1 MKKLSKFLV
10 FVIFALFLTACSS
23 SNLSEQEQGYRDYQK
38 MMVWK
43 EQHKKLFFLYG
54 VGLEN
59 RPIEKNKELLSMWKP
74 MAKESADKLNIKNDL
89 AQKYIDASLNAI
101 YSLVDMLSFQLEGN
115 KKEAH
120 KLFEIS
126 EKYAAEADNIEKE
139 LHNKFAK

>member
-1 MKKLSKFLV
+1 MKKLSKFFAFAV
-10 FVIFALFLTACSS
+10 FALFLTACSS
-23 SNLSEQEQGYRDYQK
+23 PKLSEQEQGYRDYQK
-38 MMVWK
+38 VMVWK

-54 VGLEN
+54 LGLEN

-74 MAKESADKLNIKNDL
+74 MAKDSADKLNIKNDL

-115 KKEAH
+115 KKEGY

-126 EKYAAEADNIEKE
+126 EKYAAEADNIERE